1 MRDKP
6 KETFYLTDNHGIP
19 YRPGYPLHR
28 VHSSGDIPAP
38 PELGR
43 NISIPTIFPERSAQT
58 ARFSRTSEA
67 QGTQLSGS
75 TSRRRLLQGELSAG
89 GDMQLYNLIGEDTA
103 MKRLLLVFSL
113 MCVLGFAGQAS
124 AALQKKINIFNGAQV
139 EIDTLYISPTN
150 ANDWEENILKEETLP
165 NGDKADIEISR
176 TENAEAWDIKVT
188 NKKGESM
195 TWIGVPLN
203 KSGQITLLPN
213 GQYNAQ

>member
-6 KETFYLTDNHGIP
+6 KETVYLTDNHGIP

-28 VHSSGDIPAP
+28 IHSSGDIPAP
-38 PELGR
+38 PELGG
-43 NISIPTIFPERSAQT
+43 NISIPALFPERSHK
-58 ARFSRTSEA
+58 RRVSLGRRKSRALHSH
-67 QGTQLSGS
+67 
-75 TSRRRLLQGELSAG
+75 RHRLLQSELSAG
-89 GDMQLYNLIGEDTA
+89 SDTQLYNLIGEDTA